1 MESERWR
8 KIEELYHLGLEFDE
22 ASRDEFLSRA
32 CEGDEDLRREVES
45 LLAHE
50 KKAKDFIESPAME
63 VAARLVGDDSVNAG
77 TGRELTESFPPGE
90 TIAAA
95 SIIGPYHL
103 LHLIGEG
110 GMGQVWLA
118 EQKEPVRRRIAL
130 KLIKVGM
137 DTREVVA
144 RFQSERQALA
154 LMDHPAIAKV
164 FDAGSTPGGRPYF
177 VMEYVPGL
185 PITDYCDQ
193 HKLTLRQR
201 LELFIR
207 VCEGVQHAHQK
218 AIIHRDLKPSNI
230 LVIEV
235 DGKPLP
241 RIIDFG
247 VAKATSQQLT
257 PDIVFTRLGSA
268 VGTLGYMSPEQAAS
282 GVAEI
287 DARSDVYS
295 LGVVLY
301 ELLAGALPIDFRKL
315 AYDEVL
321 RRLRDEDPPRPSTKI
336 RAPGQDSGV
345 TSRNRGTDVPTLAHQ
360 LRGDPD
366 AIALKALEKDRKRR
380 YSAASDLAADIGCY
394 LADQPV
400 SARAPSLAY
409 RTRKFLR
416 RNRMASYSAAS
427 AGAVVVIALAMLAY
441 LWVLRHKSVPF
452 AHFTIERATDSDHTG
467 AVAIS
472 PDGSSL
478 ASVEVDAKGNPTLWV
493 RQIST
498 SADRRI
504 LDKPAFQYLGLIF
517 STDGRYIYLWV
528 NSPDDHSNPQV
539 SDLYRVPASGGQSA
553 RILRDVDMLPSFT
566 DGGRRLCFYRQVA
579 DHNGD
584 LTIYRLLSVSADGGD
599 ERVLAEGRSPYPL
612 AATCA
617 PNGKFAVMQ
626 ESLGDIETLDF
637 ASGAKRPLVSRAVLE
652 GPVIDLT
659 WAPDAK
665 GVFGVRKKLSQ
676 LRNQLIYVSWPD
688 GVVRQLTADLGDYSG
703 ISLTADAKTIATTQ
717 LDRHFRFTALTLS
730 DPSRMEQRGPQGLE
744 WFSWLD
750 NDRIVASD
758 EDRALK
764 TLVVSSDEITTL
776 ATGDG
781 RGYAQPAVCGSG
793 TLVTTVTVPQSSM
806 VSIFKMGINGT
817 AATQVT
823 PGPRDIFP
831 ACTAQGKWL
840 FYVDNRNANMPMI
853 TRMPIG
859 GGAPQKIVSGL
870 NYNLSFDGKLLALPR
885 PGGSP
890 TLELLSTETLRPVA
904 TLPWPANAGS
914 QVVFPPDN
922 KSFYYDFWGEQDEA
936 IFRQAIG
943 SSARVKVVTLP
954 PGTALTWMRL
964 SPDGRKLGFTTMAP
978 QLKAVLL
985 RETH

>member
-1 MESERWR
+1 MEPDRWR
-8 KIEELYHLGLEFDE
+8 KIEELYHLGRELDE
-22 ASRDEFLSRA
+22 AHRAKFLSRA
-32 CEGDEDLRREVES
+32 CEGDEELRREVES

-50 KKAKDFIESPAME
+50 KKAKGFIESGAME
-63 VAARLVGDDSVNAG
+63 VAARLVGDDSVNY
-77 TGRELTESFPPGE
+77 RPSQESTVTLLPDQI
-90 TIAAA
+90 IATA

-103 LHLIGEG
+103 LRLIGEG
-110 GMGQVWLA
+110 GMGQVWLV
-118 EQKEPVRRRIAL
+118 EQKEPVRRRAAL

-137 DTREVVA
+137 DTREVVS

-164 FDAGSTPGGRPYF
+164 FDAGSTAEGRPYF

-193 HKLTLRQR
+193 HKLPLRQR

-230 LVIEV
+230 LVSEV

-247 VAKATSQQLT
+247 VAKATSLQLT

-282 GVAEI
+282 GVAEL

-301 ELLAGALPIDFRKL
+301 ELLVGALPIDFGKL
-315 AYDEVL
+315 AYDEML
-321 RRLRDEDPPRPSTKI
+321 RRLREEDPPRPSTKI
-336 RAPGQDSGV
+336 RTSGQDSGV
-345 TSRNRGTDVPTLAHQ
+345 TSRNRGTDVLSLAHQ

-380 YSAASDLAADIGCY
+380 YSTASDLASDVARY

-400 SARAPSLAY
+400 SAHAPSVAY
-409 RTRKFLR
+409 RARKFLR
-416 RNRMASYSAAS
+416 RNRVASYSAAL
-427 AGAVVVIALAMLAY
+427 AGAIVVALAMLAY
-441 LWVLRHKSVPF
+441 LWGQRHKSMPF

-472 PDGSSL
+472 PDGSNV
-478 ASVEVDAKGNPTLWV
+478 ASIEVDAKGNPTLWV
-493 RQIST
+493 RRIST
-498 SADRRI
+498 NADRRI
-504 LDKPAFQYLGLIF
+504 FDKPAFQYLGLIF
-517 STDGRYIYLWV
+517 AADGRYIYLWV
-528 NSPDDHSNPQV
+528 NSPDDHSTPRV
-539 SDLYRVPASGGQSA
+539 SDLYRVPASGGQPT

-579 DHNGD
+579 DHKGE

-599 ERVLAEGRSPYPL
+599 EHVLAEGKSPYPL
-612 AATCA
+612 VATCA
-617 PNGKFAVMQ
+617 PNGKFAVVE

-637 ASGAKRPLVSRAVLE
+637 ATGAKRPLVSTAALDGFVFGLR
-652 GPVIDLT
+652 

-665 GVFGVRKKLSQ
+665 GVFGIREKLSQ
-676 LRNQLIYVSWPD
+676 LRTQLIYVSYPD
-688 GVVRQLTADLGDYSG
+688 GIVRQLTSDLDDYSG

-744 WFSWLD
+744 SFSWLD

-764 TLVVSSDEITTL
+764 TLVLSSDEITTL
-776 ATGDG
+776 AAGNG
-781 RGYAQPAVCGSG
+781 SGYAQPAVCGSG
-793 TLVTTVTVPQSSM
+793 TLVTTGTVPQSSL
-806 VSIFKMGINGT
+806 VRIFKMEIDGT
-817 AATQVT
+817 AATEVT
-823 PGPRDIFP
+823 HGPRDLFP
-831 ACTAQGKWL
+831 ACTADGKWL
-840 FYVDNRNANMPMI
+840 FYVDNRDTRTPMI

-859 GGAPQKIVSGL
+859 GGAPQKVVMGL
-870 NYNLSFDGKLLALPR
+870 DYSLSTDGKLLALPR

-890 TLELLSTETLRPVA
+890 ALELLSTETLRPVA

-914 QVVFPPDN
+914 QIVFSPDD
-922 KSFYYDFWGEQDEA
+922 KSLYYAFWSGSEEV
-936 IFRQAIG
+936 IYRQSIG
-943 SSARVKVVTLP
+943 SSARVKVATLP
-954 PGTALTWMRL
+954 PGTVSTWLRL
-964 SPDGRKLGFTTMAP
+964 SPDGRKLGFTTMTP
-978 QLKAVLL
+978 QSKAVLL
-985 RETH
+985 RETR